1 MVYALRDRGRALE
14 DKFAYEQTF
23 QFRAESRRNKLL
35 GLWAASLIGVADAG
49 AYAKDLVFST
59 LDNKAAYDIASKL
72 RHDFDVAG
80 VTVLDEELQTM
91 MHDLLLDVV
100 GEMERA

>member
-1 MVYALRDRGRALE
+1 MNRPFSSV
-14 DKFAYEQTF
+14 
-23 QFRAESRRNKLL
+23 RNHAATSF
-35 GLWAASLIGVADAG
+35 WAASLIGVADAG

-59 LDNKAAYDIASKL
+59 LDDKAAHDIASKL

-80 VTVLDEELQTM
+80 VTVLDDELQTK